1 MVSNLFNQT
10 PPARDMGYCVVEA
23 LRKRIVYTDGAT
35 VTTVGVIPAG
45 ALIIGGGVFVTT
57 AFNGTTPVIKIGN
70 SDSPTPDDD
79 AYGTAMVLS
88 ALGYIAL
95 DELAAVTNTKTAV
108 ERTITATM
116 TLTSATAGEA
126 EVIVMFVNNHEGG
139 R

>member
-1 MVSNLFNQT
+1 MVSNLFSQT

-23 LRKRIVYTDGAT
+23 LRKKIVHTDGAT
-35 VTTVGVIPAG
+35 VMVVGTVPAG
-45 ALIIGGGVFVTT
+45 ALIVGGGVFVTT
-57 AFNGTTPVIKIGN
+57 AFNGTTPVIKVGN
-70 SDSPTPDDD
+70 LDSTPDDD

-88 ALGYIAL
+88 AVGYIAL
-95 DELAAVTNTKTAV
+95 DELAATTNTKATA

-126 EVIVMFVNNHEGG
+126 EVIVIFVNNHEGG